1 MLLLSSTP
9 GHALLMNL
17 AERLLQDPQ
26 SEDRTC
32 VDLVR
37 TALSEKGMDIP
48 KTGSLQVG
56 RTTSNLRIAKLLLDR
71 NLLREAEALLA
82 DVDDQAYVACTSNRW
97 QIVLFLRILIRL
109 GQPGRA
115 LNLLSSIPLD
125 DRIDPSSR
133 AQICLRIAEDYL
145 NRNQLNQARV
155 VMDQLD
161 PVHIQ
166 DKVHLANL
174 YGKLGYFDRAAE
186 LMEKVYAKDEG
197 LQDGYSRLGWT
208 RAKAGDWPGAL
219 KLMTKDLSAGRSS
232 PPWQVNSAQA
242 YGNLGFFEKAE
253 QLVAQ
258 AYAKDSSLHDGY
270 ARLGWIRVVGK
281 YRDLNKA
288 FRLMAKDRYENRM
301 SAACKKQFALLTA
314 LLGKVE
320 EACGIVE
327 EAYAENL
334 NLCDAYGHIGWGVFL
349 RNHDKEQFR
358 EWIERDRRLNRFSI
372 QGKIFEANC
381 LAAAAATNDVVCK
394 VEEVYRENP
403 AITDIFAGIGW
414 HFFRAGDA
422 ETCCEL
428 MCRDWIEG
436 KMNAHWLV
444 NYAAALSAAGRCLE
458 AQRIL
463 ADAWAV
469 NPHEERVVLGFPVHP
484 DAVMPKTRFK
494 ALLSEGPG
502 FKELELFHTSEQ
514 K

>member
-9 GHALLMNL
+9 GHTLLMNL

-56 RTTSNLRIAKLLLDR
+56 RTTSKLRIAKLLLDR
-71 NLLREAEALLA
+71 NLLSEAEALLA
-82 DVDDQAYVACTSNRW
+82 DVDDQTYVACTSHRW

-145 NRNQLNQARV
+145 NRNQLNKARV
-155 VMDQLD
+155 IMDQLD

-166 DKVHLANL
+166 NKAHLANL
-174 YGKLGYFDRAAE
+174 YGKLGYFDQAVE
-186 LMEKVYAKDEG
+186 VMEKTYTKDHR
-197 LQDGYSRLGWT
+197 LQDGYSRLGWI

-219 KLMTKDLSAGRSS
+219 KLMAKDLVAGRSS
-232 PPWQVNSAQA
+232 PPWQVNLAQV

-253 QLVAQ
+253 QLVSQ
-258 AYAKDSSLHDGY
+258 AYAKDASLQDGY

-281 YRDLNKA
+281 YRDLKKA
-288 FRLMAKDRYENRM
+288 FLLMGKDRYENRM
-301 SAACKKQFALLTA
+301 SAFCKKQFTLLTA

-327 EAYAENL
+327 ETYAENL
-334 NLCDAYGHIGWGVFL
+334 NLCDAYGHIGWGLFL
-349 RNHDKEQFR
+349 RNHDTEQFQ
-358 EWIERDRRLNRFSI
+358 EWIETDRRFNRSSI

-381 LAAAAATNDVVCK
+381 LAAAGATNDAICK

-403 AITDIFAGIGW
+403 SITDVFAGIGW
-414 HFFRAGDA
+414 HFFMAGDA

-436 KMNAHWLV
+436 KMNAHWLM
-444 NYAAALSAAGRCLE
+444 NYAASLSVAGRWRE
-458 AQRIL
+458 AQRVL
-463 ADAWAV
+463 ANAWAV
-469 NPHEERVVLGFPVHP
+469 NPHEERVVLGFPVYP
-484 DAVMPKTRFK
+484 DAVIPKTRFK

-502 FKELELFHTSEQ
+502 FKDLKLLHKSEQ
-514 K
+514 N